1 MPDRRLVGTNAELL
15 RAVPPAGATDIR
27 YAAVPEAVDLSKMSP
42 GESRV
47 VGYIYGGIEANAPL
61 PLIPNLGT
69 SASSSVFAVT
79 LTMAPSSVIP
89 ASKATFANP
98 NPHFHRSR
106 GAMMSHGEDD

>member
-1 MPDRRLVGTNAELL
+1 MPDHRLVGTNAELMQ
-15 RAVPPAGATDIR
+15 AKPASGVKDIR
-27 YAAVPEAVDLSKMSP
+27 YAAAPEAVDLSKMSP

-47 VGYIYGGIEANAPL
+47 VGYIYGGIEATAPL

-79 LTMAPSSVIP
+79 LTKTPSSVIP

-106 GAMMSHGEDD
+106 GAMMSHEEDD

>member
-1 MPDRRLVGTNAELL
+1 MFINDSWAWPDEPVCLPTHEH
-15 RAVPPAGATDIR
+15 
-27 YAAVPEAVDLSKMSP
+27 
-42 GESRV
+42 
-47 VGYIYGGIEANAPL
+47 GGIEANAPL